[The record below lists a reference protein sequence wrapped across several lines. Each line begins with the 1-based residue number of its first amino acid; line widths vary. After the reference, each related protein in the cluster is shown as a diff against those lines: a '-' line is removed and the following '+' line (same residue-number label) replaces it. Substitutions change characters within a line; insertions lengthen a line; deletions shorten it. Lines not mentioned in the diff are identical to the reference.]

1 MNRLKLKRELVAIF
15 MKALS
20 YSTSIV
26 NRLAYSR
33 VQRNGYIL
41 INLSIHKQTYEEMF
55 LKVNSL
61 EASNAGKNKSKDV
74 HLPSIDVTFGSNRI
88 L

>member
-1 MNRLKLKRELVAIF
+1 M
-15 MKALS
+15 
-20 YSTSIV
+20 
-26 NRLAYSR
+26 
-33 VQRNGYIL
+33 L

>member
-41 INLSIHKQTYEEMF
+41 IN
-55 LKVNSL
+55 
-61 EASNAGKNKSKDV
+61 
-74 HLPSIDVTFGSNRI
+74 
-88 L
+88 